1 MKISTRQL
9 ALCAVLTALALGLS
23 TLENLFPVTLVIPLP
38 GVKLGLANIV
48 TVFALYQLGPLPALC
63 ILAARCLLGS
73 LFAGNA
79 SALLFSLLGG
89 TLAMLVMLALSRLP
103 GLSVYGVSIGG
114 GPQHRPDGG
123 GPNYPGQHRRAGISA
138 VSAGGVPV
146 HRGPDGLRVG
156 PAAAGHQPCEVIRLK
171 ESG

>member
-103 GLSVYGVSIGG
+103 GLSVYG
-114 GPQHRPDGG
+114 
-123 GPNYPGQHRRAGISA
+123 PGQHRRAGISA

>member
-103 GLSVYGVSIGG
+103 VYGVSIGG
-114 GPQHRPDGG
+114 
-123 GPNYPGQHRRAGISA
+123 
-138 VSAGGVPV
+138 
-146 HRGPDGLRVG
+146 
-156 PAAAGHQPCEVIRLK
+156 AAGHNIGQMAAALITLGNTAVLGYLPFLLVVSLFTGALTGFVSALLLRAISHVKL
-171 ESG
+171 

>member
-1 MKISTRQL
+1 MRGADGPGPGPEHPGKPVSRDAGDPPAGGEAGPGQHRHGVRPVS
-9 ALCAVLTALALGLS
+9 AGAASGPVHPGGPVPAGQSLCR
-23 TLENLFPVTLVIPLP
+23 
-38 GVKLGLANIV
+38 K
-48 TVFALYQLGPLPALC
+48 
-63 ILAARCLLGS
+63 RLGS
-73 LFAGNA
+73 AVFPAGGNTGHA
-79 SALLFSLLGG
+79 GDAGAVPAAGFVGIRR
-89 TLAMLVMLALSRLP
+89 VHRRR
-103 GLSVYGVSIGG
+103 G

-156 PAAAGHQPCEVIRLK
+156 PAAAGHQPCEAITLK